1 MTLVLGIDTAT
12 DVRAGV
18 ARDGVALAG
27 DVVPDR
33 RAHAEQLL
41 PLVQRVLAAAG
52 ATPPGL
58 TGVVVGVGPGPFT
71 GLRVGVAAAITLAEA
86 LGIPVRGVCSLDVV
100 ALEGAARGALESADA
115 TDDASVAAQLRVYAV
130 VAYGRTFGSNARPDL
145 ATFVELSPQDSELTA
160 RLKVVRNKYG
170 AHSEND
176 MTTTTPLLDLQKEV
190 GGNISIQQVT
200 GITVDSPM
208 PHSFVTEFAEMLS
221 HIIEQLTAALQ
232 PLKSAVRENLTREE
246 VTAVFD
252 DLQPLQIVTVPVA
265 EWEPNARRPAYPA
278 SRFSPVH
285 MDTGQET
292 INASITR

>member
-100 ALEGAARGALESADA
+100 ALDWALRGGAPAGGFVVVADA
-115 TDDASVAAQLRVYAV
+115 RRKEVYWAAYDSAGTRVDGPFVTAPGDVPDLPLAGPGAVLTGRDCAGPDAIDAGLMAAAGDRLVDAGLEPLYLR
-130 VAYGRTFGSNARPDL
+130 RPD
-145 ATFVELSPQDSELTA
+145 
-160 RLKVVRNKYG
+160 
-170 AHSEND
+170 
-176 MTTTTPLLDLQKEV
+176 
-190 GGNISIQQVT
+190 
-200 GITVDSPM
+200 
-208 PHSFVTEFAEMLS
+208 AEAPTSRKSTL
-221 HIIEQLTAALQ
+221 LQ
-232 PLKSAVRENLTREE
+232 PRLAMMGK
-246 VTAVFD
+246 
-252 DLQPLQIVTVPVA
+252 P
-265 EWEPNARRPAYPA
+265 
-278 SRFSPVH
+278 
-285 MDTGQET
+285 
-292 INASITR
+292 